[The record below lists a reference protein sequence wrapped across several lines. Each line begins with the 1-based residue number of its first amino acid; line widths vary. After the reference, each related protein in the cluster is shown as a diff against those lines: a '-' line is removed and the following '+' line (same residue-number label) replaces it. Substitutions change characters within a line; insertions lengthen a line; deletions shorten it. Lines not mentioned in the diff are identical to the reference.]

1 MLGRYTIHLSDYS
14 WDLRTRDCQICRSR
28 RHFNQYIGWR
38 HAKAFHLPASLFYT
52 TRLRTLNLLSYA
64 NFFRQ
69 LHSSFSLYSNNVRV
83 TRIFLS
89 SYKKNYKKK
98 LFPLRGFFF
107 FQKTCA
113 RVYARIY
120 QFFFFPFFYS
130 WYSRYLDSL
139 FGGERYG
146 FSSCHTSVASR
157 VFSPRGGRICRV
169 IASRNDILHHQRL
182 SSRKKKKED
191 LFYSRPLVDPRHSW
205 VNCHLR
211 HRRRRRRRRRWRRR
225 RRRRHH
231 RYEDRSTV
239 AYPRGTEYLE
249 CSPVSPNPRMRSTT
263 WTYFAGHLSSRC
275 YHSRWSRSSSS
286 PARRPPRFLPTR
298 SWWGCDS
305 QRRGT

>member
-1 MLGRYTIHLSDYS
+1 MSGRYTIHLSDYS

-98 LFPLRGFFF
+98 LFPFRGFFF

-120 QFFFFPFFYS
+120 QFFFSPFFTLNTRGIS
-130 WYSRYLDSL
+130 TL
-139 FGGERYG
+139 
-146 FSSCHTSVASR
+146 CSVA
-157 VFSPRGGRICRV
+157 
-169 IASRNDILHHQRL
+169 NDMDSVPIIRRWHCA
-182 SSRKKKKED
+182 
-191 LFYSRPLVDPRHSW
+191 FFPLVVGES
-205 VNCHLR
+205 
-211 HRRRRRRRRRWRRR
+211 
-225 RRRRHH
+225 
-231 RYEDRSTV
+231 V
-239 AYPRGTEYLE
+239 AL
-249 CSPVSPNPRMRSTT
+249 
-263 WTYFAGHLSSRC
+263 
-275 YHSRWSRSSSS
+275 
-286 PARRPPRFLPTR
+286 
-298 SWWGCDS
+298 
-305 QRRGT
+305 